1 MHVQDFGF
9 NPIGTGK
16 QGNTTMQSQGLC
28 FPYLALNSGSSDLNE
43 QASVK
48 IINVVTQSLIDEQEN
63 DCTQFDIKWL
73 KEKSFEPETVYLTN
87 ENNKMYLYQ
96 SFLAR
101 TNEDNTNGSIWLYY
115 PLYKTEVFVRDDSQ
129 DNITYT
135 NTEDIPKIGEGE
147 Q

>member
-1 MHVQDFGF
+1 
-9 NPIGTGK
+9 
-16 QGNTTMQSQGLC
+16 MQSQGLN
-28 FPYLALNSGSSDLNE
+28 FPYLVLNSGSPDSNE

-63 DCTQFDIKWL
+63 SCTQFDIKWL
-73 KEKSFEPETVYLTN
+73 KEKAFEPETVYLTD
-87 ENNKMYLYQ
+87 EDNKIYLYQ

-115 PLYKTEVFVRDDSQ
+115 PLYKTEVSVRDDSQ
-129 DNITYT
+129 DDITYT
-135 NTEDIPKIGEGE
+135 DTEDTPEIGEGE